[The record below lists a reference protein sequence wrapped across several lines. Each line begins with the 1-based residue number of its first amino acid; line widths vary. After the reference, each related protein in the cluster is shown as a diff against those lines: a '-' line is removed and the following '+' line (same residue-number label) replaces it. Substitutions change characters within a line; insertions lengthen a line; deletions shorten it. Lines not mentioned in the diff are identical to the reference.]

1 MSSRMTSRVLICDD
15 SAMAR
20 KQLARALPPEWDIEV
35 EFAGDGAEAL
45 ARIAQGDIDAMFL
58 DLNMPVKDGY
68 ETLEEIHR
76 QDLPIV
82 VVVVSGDIQP
92 EAVSRTKKLG
102 AYEFIKKPV
111 DTERLVKIQEQ
122 FGIFPLKEDNAP
134 PPVKAHDDHVA
145 TVSHGFDSLREVSNV
160 AMGRAAD
167 LLARLL
173 NVFVNLPVPKV
184 NLLEV
189 SELQMALSL
198 AGRTDTFSAVCQ
210 GMIGEGVAGEA
221 LLILHDSSYTE
232 VASLLGYK
240 GEVNP
245 TIEAELIMDVASILI
260 GAFTKGLAD
269 QLDISFSQ
277 GNPMILGR
285 HVDIGE
291 LLRTNKNR
299 WKQTLAI
306 EICYAIESHNIH
318 CDLLLL
324 FTEYSVPVLMK
335 KSGYLAE
342 SA

>member
-1 MSSRMTSRVLICDD
+1 MTARVLICDD

-35 EFAGDGAEAL
+35 EFAADGAEAIERL
-45 ARIAQGDIDAMFL
+45 GRGDIDAMFL

-68 ETLEEIHR
+68 ETLEEIHAR
-76 QDLPIV
+76 DLPVV

-92 EAVSRTKKLG
+92 EAVSRTKRLG

-111 DTERLVKIQEQ
+111 DTARLEQIQGQ
-122 FGIFPLKEDNAP
+122 FGIFPLKETGQ
-134 PPVKAHDDHVA
+134 PPVQAHDDNIA
-145 TVSHGFDSLREVSNV
+145 TVSHGFDALREVSNV

-173 NVFVNLPVPKV
+173 NVFINLPVPRV

-198 AGRTDTFSAVCQ
+198 AGRSDTFSAVCQ

-221 LLILHDSSYTE
+221 LLILHDSSYAE

-240 GEVNP
+240 GELNA
-245 TIEAELIMDVASILI
+245 TIESEMIMDIASILI

-269 QLDISFSQ
+269 QLDVSFSQ

-285 HVDIGE
+285 HVDIGQ

-306 EICYAIESHNIH
+306 EICYSIESHNIH

-324 FTEYSVPVLMK
+324 FTEGSVPVLMK

-342 SA
+342 MA